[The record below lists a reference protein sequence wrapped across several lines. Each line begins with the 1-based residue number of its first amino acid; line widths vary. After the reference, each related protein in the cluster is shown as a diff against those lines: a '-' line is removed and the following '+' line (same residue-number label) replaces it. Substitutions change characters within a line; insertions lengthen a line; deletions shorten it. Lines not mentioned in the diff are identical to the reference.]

1 MGKFEIEG
9 YAKRKVK
16 CDLALVH
23 VTFRALGISAHELS
37 KKVMDECDDFI
48 KLMSKLGINPQN
60 IQYQSDRTDTH
71 SYNNNN
77 ELESKREIIIRIPF
91 DVRILN
97 RIQGALQHGR
107 YNYTMY
113 VDGDISYR
121 HQVLA
126 ELSQEALNN
135 SKDIAEKLAAS
146 SDMRVKGIE
155 SIRKDYWDDEEDQN
169 SRKAG
174 DAGSGDIL
182 LGIDNK
188 LFGLPRVSDEIEAK
202 YLEEDVRLK
211 ITWNI
216 A

>member
-16 CDLALVH
+16 CDLAIVH
-23 VTFRALGISAHELS
+23 VTFRAAGISAHELS

-48 KLMSKLGINPQN
+48 KLMAKLGIKPQD
-60 IQYQSDRTDTH
+60 IQYQSDRTDTR
-71 SYNNNN
+71 SYNNDN
-77 ELESKREIIIRIPF
+77 ELETKREIIIRIPF

-121 HQVLA
+121 HQLLA

-135 SKDIAEKLAAS
+135 SKDIAEKLATS

-155 SIRKDYWDDEEDQN
+155 SIRKDYWDDEDDHS
-169 SRKAG
+169 SRRAG
-174 DAGSGDIL
+174 DAGAGDIL
-182 LGIDNK
+182 GLDDD
-188 LFGLPRVSDEIEAK
+188 LFGGPRVADEIEAK
-202 YLEEDVRLK
+202 YIEEDVRLK